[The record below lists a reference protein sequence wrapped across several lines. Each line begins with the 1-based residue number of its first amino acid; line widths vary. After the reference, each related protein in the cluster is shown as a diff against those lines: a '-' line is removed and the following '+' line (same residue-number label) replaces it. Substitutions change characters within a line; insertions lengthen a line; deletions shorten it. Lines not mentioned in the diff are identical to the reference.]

1 MNHSNDSRDFKILMA
16 LLTVKNARYSAS
28 WNASDDLVRRRVLSL
43 LERSCEIDDC
53 ELKQRIEEFER
64 KVQRHKVS
72 SAIHV
77 IVRNLFS
84 S

>member
-1 MNHSNDSRDFKILMA
+1 MA
-16 LLTVKNARYSAS
+16 LLTVKNARNSAS
-28 WNASDDLVRRRVLSL
+28 WNASDDLVRRRVL

-53 ELKQRIEEFER
+53 ELKQWIEEFER

>member
-1 MNHSNDSRDFKILMA
+1 MA
-16 LLTVKNARYSAS
+16 LLTVKNARNSAS
-28 WNASDDLVRRRVLSL
+28 WNASDDLVRRHVLSL
-43 LERSCEIDDC
+43 LERSCEIDDY
-53 ELKQRIEEFER
+53 ELKKRIEEFER